1 MLLAFIVYLSRKE
14 KKLHGE
20 MKEFSGS
27 IDTLVEYILFC
38 HKQQIF

>member
-20 MKEFSGS
+20 MEFSGS
-27 IDTLVEYILFC
+27 IDTLVEYISFC
-38 HKQQIF
+38 HKQPVF